1 MIFYPSFGEVRAV
14 VFFELN
20 GDEGTA
26 LEFCILLNGHRPPA
40 KSALQK
46 MARGGE
52 GGSARRENK
61 PYITGAEAKVYAT
74 LKSDAIMVI
83 VVHTDSHDD

>member
-1 MIFYPSFGEVRAV
+1 MAAMVLCQSHANSRHMRLSLV
-14 VFFELN
+14 
-20 GDEGTA
+20 
-26 LEFCILLNGHRPPA
+26 NGHRPPA

-74 LKSDAIMVI
+74 LKSDTIMVI
-83 VVHTDSHDD
+83 VVHTDSHAD